1 MKFNPRLFLVVALLV
16 ASAVILQTVFIARL
30 NLPGIGPD
38 LLILA
43 VVAVGLATSRN
54 YGAVTGFVT
63 GLLADVLPPDQTTL
77 GVTAIL
83 LALVGYFAGSI
94 SDPRGMLPVQ
104 LFAILALLTV
114 LTGAASVLM
123 AAFVEGRIFDLE
135 EAAWLVLAVAAYTS
149 VLGVLIVPPLQRWLL
164 RVQERLSR
172 QPSSVEPVPSKSSL
186 GTWRQ

>member
-104 LFAILALLTV
+104 LFAILALLTPV
-114 LTGAASVLM
+114 
-123 AAFVEGRIFDLE
+123 
-135 EAAWLVLAVAAYTS
+135 VAA
-149 VLGVLIVPPLQRWLL
+149 LL
-164 RVQERLSR
+164 E
-172 QPSSVEPVPSKSSL
+172 
-186 GTWRQ
+186 